1 MARIRSI
8 KPGLFRSR
16 SVKLLNSDQ
25 KLVWIGLWPVADDE
39 GRLLD
44 ETGILVGDLWALSMS
59 EAKLDRII
67 DQLDALGRVIRYEVA
82 GQRYI
87 QVTNFLEHQRIDKP
101 TPSVIPPAPLRDGSG
116 IAPGGLPEGSR
127 LEGKGE
133 ERKGGEAAPPLFCS
147 DHPKGGAGKCG
158 ACGDARRLRT
168 AWDLEQKNKPTP
180 TTPVRLSPDDGHE
193 HEKHPAEDYC
203 LLCDE
208 VMA

>member
-59 EAKLDRII
+59 EAKLDRIL
-67 DQLDALGRVIRYEVA
+67 DQIHDLGRIIRYEVA

-87 QVTNFLEHQRIDKP
+87 QVTNFREHQRIDKP
-101 TPSVIPPAPLRDGSG
+101 TPSVIPPPPPQEASG
-116 IAPGGLPEGSR
+116 IVPGGLLEDSR

-133 ERKGGEAAPPLFCS
+133 ERKGGEAPPLFCS
-147 DHPKGGAGKCG
+147 AHPKGGAGKCG
-158 ACGDARRLRT
+158 ACGDARRLRA

-180 TTPVRLSPDDGHE
+180 TTPKRLSPDDGHE
-193 HEKHPAEDYC
+193 HRPHPTDPYC
-203 LLCDE
+203 LDCDAVIE
-208 VMA
+208 